1 MAPDRLAHSSAET
14 RLGREPTVER
24 ALGKRSTTALE
35 QPVAAVVL
43 LDEAFVYQLLDR
55 VGEDADPE

>member
-14 RLGREPTVER
+14 RLGRQPAVER
-24 ALGKRSTTALE
+24 PLGKHATTALE
-35 QPVAAVVL
+35 QPVAAVML
-43 LDEAFVYQLLDR
+43 FDEAFVCQLLDR